1 MVEMSTLPSAQK
13 LKLSEV
19 DETLHRQ
26 PLPSNEGSPI
36 AGFERR
42 RRLFAFAG
50 IVAIALVFIVGLILS
65 NGDGEN
71 SSAGGT
77 QGRGSSW
84 EKQLFYDMAVVE
96 DRGDLEALKRSGGCA
111 QDSSNMDVAMYTSLS
126 KQLMER
132 YGNEVLAKY
141 GVSREQWSEIMLK
154 GAAERWATPDPPTC

>member
-1 MVEMSTLPSAQK
+1 
-13 LKLSEV
+13 
-19 DETLHRQ
+19 
-26 PLPSNEGSPI
+26 
-36 AGFERR
+36 
-42 RRLFAFAG
+42 
-50 IVAIALVFIVGLILS
+50 
-65 NGDGEN
+65 
-71 SSAGGT
+71 
-77 QGRGSSW
+77 
-84 EKQLFYDMAVVE
+84 MAVVE